1 MTTDKNR
8 PETYYD
14 SYSSA
19 VTAVYEYVED
29 NGYKVDNDDW
39 FNQVSIGGKPKVGET
54 KYSMGIGLSKNG
66 KKLRKCLNIAVYR
79 VGVVDRYYDKFELNW
94 YIL

>member
-1 MTTDKNR
+1 
-8 PETYYD
+8 
-14 SYSSA
+14 
-19 VTAVYEYVED
+19 
-29 NGYKVDNDDW
+29 
-39 FNQVSIGGKPKVGET
+39 
-54 KYSMGIGLSKNG
+54 MGIGLSKNG

>member
-1 MTTDKNR
+1 VTTDKNR

-39 FNQVSIGGKPKVGET
+39 FNQVTLGGKPKAGET
-54 KYSMGIGLSKNG
+54 KTSHGIGLSKNG
-66 KKLRKCLNIAVYR
+66 KELRKCLRIDVYR
-79 VGVVDRYYDKFELNW
+79 IQMPDYTNDRFELNW
-94 YIL
+94 YIS